1 MVDIAV
7 KYQEMKQGH
16 VSEPVVRLDL
26 RLPKS
31 VHKDLKKRAADE
43 GRSIN
48 SEIIQALKQHLSRP
62 SR

>member
-1 MVDIAV
+1 
-7 KYQEMKQGH
+7 MKQ
-16 VSEPVVRLDL
+16 SQFAEPIVRIDL

-31 VHKDLKKRAADE
+31 IHKDLKRKASEE

-48 SEIIQALKQHLSRP
+48 SEIIQALKRHLSAP

>member
-1 MVDIAV
+1 MRQS
-7 KYQEMKQGH
+7 KFT
-16 VSEPVVRLDL
+16 EPTVRLDL

-31 VHKDLKKRAADE
+31 IHKELKKKATNE

-48 SEIIQALKQHLSRP
+48 SEIIQALKQHLSLS

>member
-1 MVDIAV
+1 
-7 KYQEMKQGH
+7 MKQGYF
-16 VSEPVVRLDL
+16 SEPVVRLDL

-31 VHKDLKKRAADE
+31 VHKDLKQRAADE

-48 SEIIQALKQHLSRP
+48 SEIIQALKQHLSQS

>member
-1 MVDIAV
+1 
-7 KYQEMKQGH
+7 MKQGQF
-16 VSEPVVRLDL
+16 SEAIVRIDL

-31 VHKDLKKRAADE
+31 IHKDLKHKASEE

-48 SEIIQALKQHLSRP
+48 SEILQALKRHLSAS